1 MTDVKITD
9 PTLATTLRQA
19 SEPMTIWGP
28 EGVVIGYFSPA
39 KPSYRH
45 IAIPLDE
52 EELRR
57 REQDDKGPWIPAEQV
72 LAKLQ
77 ELKKCTG

>member
-9 PTLATTLRQA
+9 PVLAKTLNQA
-19 SEPMTIWGP
+19 SEPLAIWGP
-28 EGVVIGYFSPA
+28 EGAVIGYFTPA
-39 KPSYRH
+39 KPSFRH
-45 IAIPLDE
+45 VQPPLSED
-52 EELRR
+52 ELRR
-57 REQDDKGPWIPAEQV
+57 REQGDGPWIPAEQV